1 VVFIAHLLL
10 ALALTLFL
18 ALQANSLLFVLR
30 SRRARLTSRPRRA
43 TDLVW
48 TAIPVVVVLALA
60 ARSWVAVFDVERPAV
75 AAVTESRQATAPRAV
90 PEPSKEPRIPQ

>member
-1 VVFIAHLLL
+1 MLIAHLLL
-10 ALALTLFL
+10 AVVLTLFL
-18 ALQANSLLFVLR
+18 ALQANSLVFVLR
-30 SRRARLTSRPRRA
+30 SRRAGGGPRPRRA

-75 AAVTESRQATAPRAV
+75 ASAVNEPRPDTPWRAGLA
-90 PEPSKEPRIPQ
+90 PSKEPLATP